1 MVHTNDMRITPIHAG
16 HLKLDGG
23 AMHGI
28 VPKTLWSRVNPPDDD
43 NLCTWAMRCLLV
55 ETGAR
60 KILIDTGLGTKQD
73 EKFRSHFQPHGP
85 QDLLSS
91 LREHGLEPEEIT
103 DVLLSHLHFDHVG
116 GAVLRRENAELV
128 PQFPEATYWSN
139 ERHWNWALEPNSR
152 EAASFL
158 PENILPLQHAGR
170 LRFID
175 VQRDDVEWLPGITL
189 RFLYGH
195 TEAMMMPIFERP
207 GATPLVYAVDLLPSA
222 AHISMP
228 WVMAFDVRP
237 LATLEEKER
246 LLSEALAGDW
256 ELLFEH
262 DPRRASAHLR
272 RDERGRIRTVD
283 SV

>member
-1 MVHTNDMRITPIHAG
+1 MKITPIHAG

-28 VPKTLWSRVNPPDDD
+28 VPKTLWSRANPPDAD

-55 ETGAR
+55 ETADR

-73 EKFRSHFQPHGP
+73 AKFRSHFQPHGP

-91 LREHGLEPEEIT
+91 LREYGVEAGEIT

-116 GAVLRRENAELV
+116 GAVVRRENGDLL
-128 PQFPEATYWSN
+128 PQFPDATYWSN
-139 ERHWNWALEPNSR
+139 EVHWNWAQQPNSR

-158 PENILPLQHAGR
+158 PENMLPLQRAGR

-175 VQRDDVEWLPGITL
+175 VQRDDLAWLPGIRL

-207 GATPLVYAVDLLPSA
+207 EDTPLVYAVDLLPSA

-228 WVMAFDVRP
+228 WIMAYDVRP
-237 LATLEEKER
+237 LATLAEKER
-246 LLSEALAGDW
+246 LLAEALAGDW

-262 DPRRASAHLR
+262 DPHVATARLR
-272 RDERGRIRTVD
+272 QDDRGRIRMA
-283 SV
+283 

>member
-1 MVHTNDMRITPIHAG
+1 MQITPIHAG

-28 VPKTLWSRVNPPDDD
+28 VPKQLWERVNPADAD

-55 ETGAR
+55 ETGDR
-60 KILIDTGLGTKQD
+60 KILIDTGIGNKQD
-73 EKFRSHFQPHGP
+73 AKFRAHFQPHGP

-91 LREHGLEPEEIT
+91 LRAHGLEPEQIT

-116 GAVLRRENAELV
+116 GAVIRTESGDLL
-128 PQFPEATYWSN
+128 PQFPAATYWSN
-139 ERHWNWALEPNSR
+139 EVHWKWALEPNIR

-158 PENILPLQHAGR
+158 PENMLPLQAAGR
-170 LRFID
+170 LQFID
-175 VQRDDVEWLPGITL
+175 VQRDDIEWLPGIRL

-207 GATPLVYAVDLLPSA
+207 GARPLVYAVDLLPSA
-222 AHISMP
+222 AHVSMP
-228 WVMAFDVRP
+228 WVMAYDVRP

-246 LLSEALAGDW
+246 LLTEAVEGDW

-262 DPRRASAHLR
+262 DPRRATARVR
-272 RDERGRIRTVD
+272 RDERGRIRVSD
-283 SV
+283 

>member
-1 MVHTNDMRITPIHAG
+1 MKITPIHAG

-28 VPKTLWSRVNPPDDD
+28 VPKTLWSRANPPDAD

-55 ETGAR
+55 EMADR

-91 LREHGLEPEEIT
+91 LREYGVAAGEIT

-116 GAVLRRENAELV
+116 GAVVRRENGDLL
-128 PQFPEATYWSN
+128 PQFPDATYWSN
-139 ERHWNWALEPNSR
+139 EVHWNWAQQPNSR

-158 PENILPLQHAGR
+158 PENMLPLQRAGR

-175 VQRDDVEWLPGITL
+175 VQRDDLEWLPGIKL

-207 GATPLVYAVDLLPSA
+207 EDTPLVYAVDLLPSA

-228 WVMAFDVRP
+228 WVMAYDVRP
-237 LATLEEKER
+237 LDTLAEKER
-246 LLSEALAGDW
+246 LLAEALAGNW

-262 DPRRASAHLR
+262 DLR
-272 RDERGRIRTVD
+272 VATARLHQDDRGRIRIA
-283 SV
+283 

>member
-1 MVHTNDMRITPIHAG
+1 MKITPIHAG

-28 VPKTLWSRVNPPDDD
+28 VPKQLWQRVNPADAD

-55 ETGAR
+55 QTGDR
-60 KILIDTGLGTKQD
+60 YILIDTGLGTKQD

-91 LREHGLEPEEIT
+91 LREHGLEPEAIT

-116 GAVLRRENAELV
+116 GAVMRSEGGDLL
-128 PQFPEATYWSN
+128 PQFPQATYWTN
-139 ERHWNWALEPNSR
+139 EVHWQWALAPNSR

-158 PENILPLQHAGR
+158 PENMLPLQAAGR

-175 VQRDDVEWLPGITL
+175 VQRDDVEWLPGIKL

-195 TEAMMMPIFERP
+195 TEAMMMPIFDRP
-207 GATPLVYAVDLLPSA
+207 DDTPLVYAVDLMPSA
-222 AHISMP
+222 AHVSMP
-228 WVMAFDVRP
+228 WVMAYDVRP
-237 LATLEEKER
+237 LDTLAEKER
-246 LLSEALAGDW
+246 LLTEALAGDW

-262 DPRRASAHLR
+262 DPRRATARLTQ
-272 RDERGRIRTVD
+272 DDRGRIRVD
-283 SV
+283 